1 MRTREAK
8 IHNTKINL
16 YEKLLQE
23 LCEKFDGAEFYIKER
38 IEELCSEKKLSAE
51 GNSFVLFVYER
62 LWQLVVKQCLCLL

>member
-8 IHNTKINL
+8 MSNTKINL
-16 YEKLLQE
+16 YKKLLQE

-51 GNSFVLFVYER
+51 EVTHLFYLFMNDYGNLS
-62 LWQLVVKQCLCLL
+62 

>member
-1 MRTREAK
+1 MRTREA
-8 IHNTKINL
+8 KINL

-51 GNSFVLFVYER
+51 EVTHLFYLFMNDYGNLS
-62 LWQLVVKQCLCLL
+62 